1 MMNMIERFSLAKQ
14 LRYGLVLL
22 VSLSVLCTGS
32 ALIVVSFREEMRLLR
47 DTQRERSRAA
57 AKEID
62 AYIDD
67 LQRKLGYLARV
78 RGLSELSSDTQ
89 RTLLEALT
97 RHNTAYETVA
107 IADER
112 GQVLA
117 ITAPYDNAFAG
128 DLADVLAFRRAYQE
142 REDFFSPV
150 EFDRAANLPMV
161 TMAVPIRNAQDE
173 VAGALL
179 AKVNLE
185 FLWFVVSNV
194 EVGSTGYAYVV
205 DERRFLIAQKGDL
218 PESGV
223 LDDLSEHPFIR
234 QFSTRREVPVTTYR
248 GLRGERVLGAVA
260 DIASVNWHVV
270 VELPLTEAYAPVRR
284 MLKLVGGTFVFAA
297 FAALGLGGYLSGQ
310 FIRPLRTL
318 TAAAERIRAGDFD
331 VKARVTDR
339 HELGSLA
346 ATFNSMTAKLRELI
360 SGLEQNV
367 AELQAKE
374 TALRTSEQKYR
385 QLLEALQEGIWVID
399 ENART
404 TFVNPHMAEML
415 GYTVEEMQ
423 GQHLFSFMDE
433 RGQDISQQNLERRQ
447 QGIHEQHDFEF
458 LRKDGARIYTLMETA
473 PIHGDDGDYAGA
485 IAGVV
490 DITERRLAEEE
501 RKVLIADLGRKNAE
515 LERFTYTVSHDLKSP
530 LITIKGFL
538 GMLKQDALS
547 GERERMEQDIHYIAD
562 AADNMSSLLS
572 DLLELSRIGRIVK
585 PSENIALGPMIDDAL
600 TSVAGSIA
608 ETGTRVHVASDL
620 PTVYADRTRIRELFE
635 NLIGNAVKFM
645 GDQREPCLEIGVR
658 KESEEVIVFVRDNG
672 IGIDP
677 AYQEKVFGL
686 FERLN
691 PNIEGTGIGLSI
703 VKRVVELHGGR
714 IWVESEGAG
723 KGTTFCLTL
732 PKTPDNA

>member
-1 MMNMIERFSLAKQ
+1 MNMIERFSLAKQ
-14 LRYGLVLL
+14 LRYGLLVF

-47 DTQRERSRAA
+47 DAQYERSQAA
-57 AKEID
+57 AEKID

-78 RGLSELSSDTQ
+78 RGLSDLPPETQ

-97 RHNTAYETVA
+97 RHNSAYETVA
-107 IADER
+107 IVDDHGR
-112 GQVLA
+112 VLA
-117 ITAPYDNAFAG
+117 VTAPYGYAF
-128 DLADVLAFRRAYQE
+128 DDEQADSPAFRRAYQE

-150 EFDRAANLPMV
+150 ELDRATNVPIV

-194 EVGSTGYAYVV
+194 EIGNSGYAYVV

-223 LDDLSEHPFIR
+223 LYDLSEHPFIR
-234 QFSTRREVPVTTYR
+234 QFSVRRDVPVTTYR

-284 MLKLVGGTFVFAA
+284 MLKLVGGTFLFAA
-297 FAALGLGGYLSGQ
+297 FAALGLGVYLSGQ
-310 FIRPLRTL
+310 FIRPLKTL

-331 VKARVTDR
+331 VEARVTDR

-346 ATFNSMTAKLRELI
+346 ATFNSMTVKLRGLI

-374 TALRTSEQKYR
+374 EALRESEQQYR

-399 ENART
+399 EDART
-404 TFVNPHMAEML
+404 TFVNPHMAGIL
-415 GYTVEEMQ
+415 GYTIEEMQ

-433 RGQDISQQNLERRQ
+433 NGKKIAQQNLERRQ
-447 QGIHEQHDFEF
+447 QGIREQHDFEF
-458 LRKDGARIYTLMETA
+458 LRKDGTRIYTLLETA
-473 PIHGDDGDYAGA
+473 PIQNDDGNYAGA

-490 DITERRLAEEE
+490 DITQRRLAEEE
-501 RKVLIADLGRKNAE
+501 RKQLIAELERKNAE

-547 GERERMEQDIHYIAD
+547 GEHERMEQDIRYIAD
-562 AADNMSSLLS
+562 AADNMSNLLA

-585 PSENIALGPMIDDAL
+585 PSENIALRPVIDEAL

-608 ETGTRVHVASDL
+608 ETGARVHVASDL

-645 GDQREPCLEIGVR
+645 GDQPEPCLEIGIR
-658 KESEEVIVFVRDNG
+658 KESEEPIVFVRDNG
-672 IGIDP
+672 VGIDP

-714 IWVESEGAG
+714 IWVESEGMG
-723 KGTTFCLTL
+723 KGTIFCLTL
-732 PKTPDNA
+732 PKTMDNA